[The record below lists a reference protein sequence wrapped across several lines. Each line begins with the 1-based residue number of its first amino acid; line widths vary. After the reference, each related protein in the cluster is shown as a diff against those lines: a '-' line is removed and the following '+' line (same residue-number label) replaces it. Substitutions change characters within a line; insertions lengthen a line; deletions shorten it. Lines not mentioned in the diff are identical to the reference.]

1 VKDESRELLASA
13 SGGDAASVESLLERF
28 LPQLHAFVR
37 LQMGQELRA
46 KESSVDLVQSACREV
61 LEHLDRFQ
69 YTGESNFRH
78 WLFTTALRKVRN
90 RVAYYRAAKRE
101 GAQALDT
108 TSGQDA
114 GLLDAYRTLRTPSQ
128 ELIAHEEVG
137 HLEAAF
143 AQLAP
148 HSQQVVLLSRLVG
161 LSHREIAA
169 TMGRT
174 ESSTRNLLYRALAE
188 LAESMRR
195 HRVT

>member
-1 VKDESRELLASA
+1 MKDESRELLASA

>member
-1 VKDESRELLASA
+1 MKDESRELLASA
-13 SGGDAASVESLLERF
+13 SAGDAASVKSLLERF
-28 LPQLHAFVR
+28 LPQLRAYVR

-69 YTGESNFRH
+69 YKGESNFRH

-101 GAQALDT
+101 GAQVLDT
-108 TSGQDA
+108 TSRQDA

-128 ELIAHEEVG
+128 ELIAQEEVE

-143 AQLAP
+143 AELSP

-169 TMGRT
+169 TLGRT

-188 LAESMRR
+188 LAEAMRR